1 MSFSTEVKNEVSRL
15 AFDSKGETLSFLA
28 GLYRVN
34 GSLLYNF
41 QNTKV
46 QFSTETNAIARR
58 IFADIKDLYNYECS
72 IEVVKGSA
80 FRRKNLYKISI
91 ESPISKEFLEDI
103 ELNADPFF
111 INTNDVPKK
120 LIEEDSFKKAYIVG
134 SFLGAGSITSPD
146 KGYHMEI
153 VAGNLNYAREL
164 SEILEHFNIY
174 PKIASRKDDN
184 FLYLKEGESIA
195 DFLALIGAYQNMFK
209 FEDIRVFK
217 EIKNNVNRVMNF
229 ESANMDKTINA
240 SIKHVDD
247 IEFIIDKKGLDY
259 LNENLREIAIARL
272 EYPEDSL
279 KQLGERLDPPVGKSG
294 VNHRLKKIHE
304 IAESLR

>member
-1 MSFSTEVKNEVSRL
+1 MSFSTEVKNEVSR
-15 AFDSKGETLSFLA
+15 FVFESKGELLAFLA

-41 QNTKV
+41 ENIKV

-58 IFADIKDLYNYECS
+58 IFADIKKLYNYECS

-91 ESPISKEFLEDI
+91 ESPISKKFLEDI
-103 ELNADPFF
+103 GLTPDPFS
-111 INTNDVPKK
+111 IKATEVPKN
-120 LIEEDSFKKAYIVG
+120 LIEEKNLKKAYIVG

-146 KGYHMEI
+146 KSYHMEI
-153 VAGNLNYAREL
+153 IVGQLSYGKELN
-164 SEILEHFNIY
+164 EILEQFNIY
-174 PKIASRKDDN
+174 PKIAERKDDY

-195 DFLALIGAYQNMFK
+195 DFLALIGAYQSMFK

-247 IEFIIDKKGLDY
+247 IEFIINTKGLDY
-259 LNENLREIAIARL
+259 LNDNLRQIAVARL

-279 KQLGERLDPPVGKSG
+279 KQLGERIDPPVGKSG